1 MYIIYKLEQP
11 GTGRISFEEMK
22 DTLSGKERH
31 MEANIPKSILMST
44 PQKSISFEEGR
55 VEDTEENVKSFSPA
69 PTSKTSFSPASTS
82 KQSNTTMKK
91 SPIIQLKTNDKDDR
105 VLDRWLDHFFEG
117 KVRQT
122 LPEGFDDEDSGSD
135 STSAEEQAEKEKEKE
150 RISEEERRKAAA
162 LKALNQ
168 RKKEEKLQTEQKKKQ
183 EEEKRKLEENQRR
196 EEEEELAK
204 LKFTPHFEKRLQD
217 LFDAFDLDSN
227 HQLTFTE
234 LSKRLGDE
242 WASWYMEQMDGY
254 GDRDGTVS
262 SLEWRTYFKFLINGQ
277 GMKKAMDVLSHF
289 VHAINEG

>member
-69 PTSKTSFSPASTS
+69 PTPASTS

-135 STSAEEQAEKEKEKE
+135 STSAEEQAESSRLRETLY
-150 RISEEERRKAAA
+150 EEDGDDGDS
-162 LKALNQ
+162 
-168 RKKEEKLQTEQKKKQ
+168 TTSSS
-183 EEEKRKLEENQRR
+183 
-196 EEEEELAK
+196 EEEEE
-204 LKFTPHFEKRLQD
+204 E
-217 LFDAFDLDSN
+217 
-227 HQLTFTE
+227 
-234 LSKRLGDE
+234 
-242 WASWYMEQMDGY
+242 
-254 GDRDGTVS
+254 
-262 SLEWRTYFKFLINGQ
+262 
-277 GMKKAMDVLSHF
+277 
-289 VHAINEG
+289 EGGGGW